1 MRWLDGRVPLPAG
14 PAEPPSSS
22 PPPPHRLLEVGPLRR
37 VVLTV
42 AGLNLAWFFVEVAVA
57 LAIGSVA
64 LFADSV
70 DFLEDTAINLLI
82 ALALGWGVRHR
93 ALAGKVMAGILL
105 VPAAAAVWQAVQKWG
120 DPAPPHV
127 GWLVVTAGSAALVN
141 GLCAWLLA
149 RVRSDGGSL
158 SRAAYLSARN
168 DVLINVAIIAMGVVT
183 ALTGSGWPDLVLGLG
198 IVALGVHAAAEV
210 WEVASEEHLAAKALA
225 GEDID

>member
-1 MRWLDGRVPLPAG
+1 
-14 PAEPPSSS
+14 
-22 PPPPHRLLEVGPLRR
+22 
-37 VVLTV
+37 VLTV
-42 AGLNLAWFFVEVAVA
+42 AALNFAWFWVEAGVA

-93 ALAGKVMAGILL
+93 AIAGKVMAGILL
-105 VPAAAAVWQAVQKWG
+105 VPAGAAVWQAVSKWG
-120 DPAPPHV
+120 DPTPPDV
-127 GWLVVTAGSAALVN
+127 GWLVATAGAAALVN

-149 RVRSDGGSL
+149 RVRTDGGSL

-168 DVLINVAIIAMGVVT
+168 DVLVNVAIIAMGVVT

>member
-1 MRWLDGRVPLPAG
+1 MPLPAG
-14 PAEPPSSS
+14 SPEPPSS
-22 PPPPHRLLEVGPLRR
+22 PPPPHRLLDAGPLRR

-42 AGLNLAWFFVEVAVA
+42 AALNFAWFWVEVAVA

-120 DPAPPHV
+120 DPVPPQV
-127 GWLVVTAGSAALVN
+127 GWLVATAGSAALVN

-149 RVRSDGGSL
+149 RVRTDGGSL

-168 DVLINVAIIAMGVVT
+168 DVLVNVAIIAMGVVT
-183 ALTGSGWPDLVLGLG
+183 ALTGSGWPDIVLGLG